1 MPFVGVAVKVTL
13 VPSQIV
19 VPAFW
24 GVAVKIIGSP
34 AQIVWLVLLEVIETD
49 AVPVQVCPNPF
60 HELSKKVAN
69 VKKTRKSNFLPIVV
83 NI

>member
-1 MPFVGVAVKVTL
+1 MLPPFDGVAVNMT
-13 VPSQIV
+13 S
-19 VPAFW
+19 VPA
-24 GVAVKIIGSP
+24 
-34 AQIVWLVLLEVIETD
+34 QMVLSEALEVIVTLS
-49 AVPVQVCPNPF
+49 VHCPNPF